1 MRETK
6 FIEQNHEKWREF
18 EHLLE
23 SKEAD
28 PSELNRLF
36 VQIMD
41 DLSFSQTFYHNRSV
55 RVYLNGL
62 AQQVF
67 FRVYKYSRPKWE
79 KFKYF
84 WTDEL
89 PQLVWN
95 ARRAFLVAFVVF
107 ALAVLIGAFSSAKD
121 PNFVATIL
129 GDDYVRMTN
138 ENIKANDPMAV
149 YKQKGAAGMALGIT
163 ANNIFVAFICFM
175 SGVVFAIGSLVA
187 LIQNGVM
194 VGAFQYFFY
203 EKGVFWDSFFTIWLH
218 GTLEISSIII
228 AGAAGITMGE
238 GLVFPDTYTRL
249 QAFQLS
255 ARRGL
260 KIMVGI
266 VPVLM
271 MAGAVEGFFTRY
283 TNVPN
288 ALRGAFM
295 ALSLFFILAYFV
307 FYPRKKAIEG
317 FKAFRPTALPPS
329 INQVID
335 FQRIKTS
342 GELFSETFSLFND
355 RLGSLLR
362 IAALSSAFYCVFVF
376 IQPSISVQTVFE
388 GGYSFFSFLHVS
400 KYFQNEQIGN
410 LFFISMFALWLVTTY
425 TLILFRKK
433 LDTEIPVSLRT
444 YAIQGLFCLAPVL
457 LFHYLLCF
465 DTVVGLLL
473 VCVAL
478 PLLLLWMHSSNE
490 KGINLFTAFTDVM
503 SLFFSNI
510 LYVIRSFLLLFIILL
525 LTFNLA
531 ESSVLYMY
539 YDFIGWNFEDGEY
552 GVISFLKILST
563 FTTIFLF
570 LLFYSTLIIHAGL
583 LYFSLKEMQNAE
595 GLHAQVLS
603 IRLKNQIRGLD
614 KE

>member
-67 FRVYKYSRPKWE
+67 FSVYKYSRPKWE
-79 KFKYF
+79 KFTYF

-107 ALAVLIGAFSSAKD
+107 ALAVLIGALSSAKD

-163 ANNIFVAFICFM
+163 ANNIFVAFICFI

-203 EKGVFWDSFFTIWLH
+203 EKGIFWDSFFTIWLH

-238 GLVFPDTYTRL
+238 GLVFPGTYTRL

-283 TNVPN
+283 TNMPN
-288 ALRGAFM
+288 LLRGAFM
-295 ALSLFFILAYFV
+295 ALSLFFILGYFV
-307 FYPRKKAIEG
+307 LYPRKKAIEG
-317 FKAFRPTALPPS
+317 FIPFRPTTLPPNPNRV
-329 INQVID
+329 INL
-335 FQRIKTS
+335 QRIKTP
-342 GELFSETFSLFND
+342 GELFSETFFLLNSHL
-355 RLGSLLR
+355 RSLLQLT
-362 IAALSSAFYCVFVF
+362 AWGSAFYCTLVFM
-376 IQPSISVQTVFE
+376 QPSISMQTIFE
-388 GGYSFFSFLHVS
+388 GSHSLFSFLQLS
-400 KYFQNEQIGN
+400 KYFKNELIGN
-410 LFFISMFALWLVTTY
+410 LFFISMLALLLVTTY

-433 LDTEIPVSLRT
+433 IDTQISISLRT
-444 YAIQGLFCLAPVL
+444 YGIQALFCLVPVL
-457 LFHYLLCF
+457 LFHSILCF
-465 DTVVGLLL
+465 DTIGFSLLL
-473 VCVAL
+473 YLFL
-478 PLLLLWMHSSNE
+478 PLLFLWMHCSYE
-490 KGINLFTAFTDVM
+490 KGINLFTAFGDAI
-503 SLFFSNI
+503 SLFFSN
-510 LYVIRSFLLLFIILL
+510 LGYVMRSFLLLFIILF

-539 YDFIGWNFEDGEY
+539 YDFIGWNFEDGQS
-552 GVISFLKILST
+552 GMLSFLKILAT
-563 FTTIFLF
+563 FTTMFLF
-570 LLFYSTLIIHAGL
+570 LLFYSALIIQAGL

-595 GLHAQVLS
+595 GLRAQVLRIS
-603 IRLKNQIRGLD
+603 LKNQIRGLE